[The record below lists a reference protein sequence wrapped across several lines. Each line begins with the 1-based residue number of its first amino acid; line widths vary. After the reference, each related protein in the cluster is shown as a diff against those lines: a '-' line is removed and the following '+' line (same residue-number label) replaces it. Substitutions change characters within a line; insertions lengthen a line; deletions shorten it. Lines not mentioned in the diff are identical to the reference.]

1 MQDAPWRALAHRWF
15 VQYNPL
21 YLVSAALVLVGV
33 FLVSDGLARSE
44 GLTSELWLTAVVE
57 LYQALLIGGAALLYR
72 IGQQRPAVM
81 LALLEVVY
89 LCDLTLQTL
98 VASHL
103 GAVGVAASALWLALF
118 VAKLHT
124 LAWALRLRLSLGAAL
139 LPSLGAAGLA
149 ILPHLLSHRVLGP
162 RSSTLLVVWWLFGLA
177 AWGLWSGRRVSSR
190 DTLDSWGQTVLRRAT
205 RAAWIVWLVLPV
217 GHLLWWSSDFD
228 LRPLPLLFA
237 AATLLATRWMRT
249 EAGVWIAVIIALF
262 GVANL
267 EPGALCS
274 AATMAAVVL
283 ALRGWRPQVVTVPRA
298 ASAMAAHPYRLPG
311 LPPGAAA
318 ETESHRPVWDRPEAL
333 RLYLGAL
340 VLVWLALW
348 SAGWQGGAWP
358 AHRLWLDLPLSVLL
372 LLVAW
377 RRRLYLP
384 FLPLVAVNG
393 HLALERGLVSAP
405 RSSLQWGVVVLA
417 SGFAALLV
425 GLFINW
431 RARGRSPGGG

>member
-72 IGQQRPAVM
+72 IGQRRPAVM

-118 VAKLHT
+118 VVKLHA
-124 LAWALRLRLSLGAAL
+124 LAWALRLRLSPGAAL

-149 ILPHLLSHRVLGP
+149 ILPHLLSHRVLVP
-162 RSSTLLVVWWLFGLA
+162 RSATLLVVWWLFGLA
-177 AWGLWSGRRVSSR
+177 AAGLWSERRVSSR
-190 DTLDSWGQTVLRRAT
+190 DSLDRWGQTVLRRAT

-237 AATLLATRWMRT
+237 AATLLATRWMKT
-249 EAGVWIAVIIALF
+249 EAGVWIAVILALV
-262 GVANL
+262 GVAHL
-267 EPGALCS
+267 EPVALCS
-274 AATMAAVVL
+274 AATMAALVL
-283 ALRGWRPQVVTVPRA
+283 ALRGWRPQPVTVSRA
-298 ASAMAAHPYRLPG
+298 ASPTAAHPYRLP
-311 LPPGAAA
+311 PGSAP
-318 ETESHRPVWDRPEAL
+318 ETESYRPAWHRPEAR

-340 VLVWLALW
+340 VLLWLALW

-358 AHRLWLDLPLSVLL
+358 AHRLWLDLPLSALL

-377 RRRLYLP
+377 RRRLYLA
-384 FLPLVAVNG
+384 LVPLVMVNG

-425 GLFINW
+425 GLLVNW
-431 RARGRSPGGG
+431 RARGRSHGSEGG